1 MKRSCKICK
10 KKVRL
15 FYDVRVQL
23 VTEIV
28 VQNDVKFPPPKGCT
42 KRRLKR
48 RRSYARRVESFAWRL
63 YVTEVTST
71 SPDETAVGKR
81 ALVQRYPS

>member
-1 MKRSCKICK
+1 MKQSCKICK

-28 VQNDVKFPPPKGCT
+28 VQNDVKFPPPKGWI
-42 KRRLKR
+42 KRHLKR
-48 RRSYARRVESFAWRL
+48 GRSYARKDERFAWRFC
-63 YVTEVTST
+63 T
-71 SPDETAVGKR
+71 
-81 ALVQRYPS
+81 